1 MDWEIDVSGPGVCG
15 LAGVVSVGRLTNLGK
30 MMTTPMAPM
39 ATTANARNNH
49 TFERLYPAFCE
60 IEGGTEGGVRS
71 GLAFAGGG
79 VSTGLRGFCSTYR
92 IPRKLKLFHLHFALI
107 GNNRNGISR
116 LVLDWIDG
124 LYFGG
129 DGRL

>member
-1 MDWEIDVSGPGVCG
+1 M
-15 LAGVVSVGRLTNLGK
+15 AGVVLVGQVTNPGK
-30 MMTTPMAPM
+30 ITTTPMAPKV
-39 ATTANARNNH
+39 TTANARNNNA
-49 TFERLYPAFCE
+49 FERLYLAFCE
-60 IEGGTEGGVRS
+60 VERGTEGGVRS

-79 VSTGLRGFCSTYR
+79 VSTGLRGLCSTYR
-92 IPRKLKLFHLHFALI
+92 IPRKLKLFHFYPALI
-107 GNNRNGISR
+107 RNNGNGISR